1 MEEYEDPEKQYSIE
15 NLNSYID
22 CMKMLD
28 YNNLYSINK
37 NLMMVHRS
45 ETLDEIVTNLN

>member
-1 MEEYEDPEKQYSIE
+1 MEEYEDSEKQYSIDKLE
-15 NLNSYID
+15 SYIE
-22 CMKMLD
+22 CMKMLN

-45 ETLDEIVTNLN
+45 EQLDEIL